1 MINMVLAVDGHDK
14 LINFLLVVYIV
25 VLITLLRSLFS
36 FFLKLNNSFLLQ
48 TIQGLFELKR
58 NRK

>member
-36 FFLKLNNSFLLQ
+36 FFFKLNNSFLLQ